1 MGDETMLNLENRL
14 RDDYERNEMG
24 KNFVVSEMLDKNFL
38 DLTNQEAIDY
48 INLAT
53 YMDLVMQEFK
63 RAHDYKLK
71 QKAKRSNLS
80 DNDEDDDEE
89 EKDEDA
95 PKSRQFIG
103 RLSVRDLFKRLHT
116 FLLRCLRKIRAY
128 NFNNE
133 LVDQIA
139 RIYEYLFKSN
149 KVMDREIISLR
160 YYFAESYKK
169 MKVKAEN
176 DPKLDI
182 ETFKDAFS
190 RFKEM
195 YIVVESRG
203 NEIEALQ
210 RKERFLKNEE
220 KKRFSKIV
228 RNLERGTTDM
238 VEMKQLR
245 RVVNLIANSC

>member
-1 MGDETMLNLENRL
+1 M
-14 RDDYERNEMG
+14 
-24 KNFVVSEMLDKNFL
+24 
-38 DLTNQEAIDY
+38 
-48 INLAT
+48 
-53 YMDLVMQEFK
+53 
-63 RAHDYKLK
+63 

-80 DNDEDDDEE
+80 DEEDDDEE
-89 EKDEDA
+89 EKDDEA
-95 PKSRQFIG
+95 PKSKQFIG
-103 RLSVRDLFKRLHT
+103 RLTRRELLKRLHT
-116 FLLRCLRKIRAY
+116 FLLRCLRKMRGY
-128 NFNNE
+128 NFKMP
-133 LVDQIA
+133 LIDQIA
-139 RIYEYLFKSN
+139 RYYEYLYQSD
-149 KVMDREIISLR
+149 KVMDRDIISLR

-169 MKVKAEN
+169 LKVKAERDPELIN
-176 DPKLDI
+176 DEI
-182 ETFKDAFS
+182 FKDNFI

-195 YIVVESRG
+195 YRVVELRG

>member
-1 MGDETMLNLENRL
+1 MAEVEEGLDESSQMNTSKYYPMGDETMLNLENRL

-139 RIYEYLFKSN
+139 RIYEYLF
-149 KVMDREIISLR
+149 
-160 YYFAESYKK
+160 
-169 MKVKAEN
+169 
-176 DPKLDI
+176 
-182 ETFKDAFS
+182 
-190 RFKEM
+190 
-195 YIVVESRG
+195 
-203 NEIEALQ
+203 
-210 RKERFLKNEE
+210 
-220 KKRFSKIV
+220 
-228 RNLERGTTDM
+228 
-238 VEMKQLR
+238 
-245 RVVNLIANSC
+245 

>member
-1 MGDETMLNLENRL
+1 MLNFENRL
-14 RDDYERNEMG
+14 RDDNEINEMG
-24 KNFVVSEMLDKNFL
+24 IEFKMSEMLDKNFL
-38 DLTNQEAIDY
+38 DLTNQEAINYND
-48 INLAT
+48 LAS
-53 YMDLVMQEFK
+53 YMDLVMQEFRK
-63 RAHDYKLK
+63 ALDYKLK
-71 QKAKRSNLS
+71 QKAKRNNFS
-80 DNDEDDDEE
+80 DDEDDEE
-89 EKDEDA
+89 EKDDEA

-103 RLSVRDLFKRLHT
+103 RLSRRDLFKRLHT
-116 FLLRCLRKIRAY
+116 FLLRCLRKIRSY
-128 NFNNE
+128 NFNMA

-139 RIYEYLFKSN
+139 RFYEFLYQSE
-149 KVMDREIISLR
+149 KVMDRDIINLR

-195 YIVVESRG
+195 YRVVELRG

-238 VEMKQLR
+238 VEMK
-245 RVVNLIANSC
+245 